1 MPTIT
6 MSRPSAARRSFRITA
21 FASPRSFTKRGRAS
35 RPGSPSGAR
44 PTTIPQGASRPTS
57 SPRNRSSATLAAE
70 TEWRRDAFAS
80 VYRDEH
86 FAHLVDLPDDQ
97 AGIEFGARLF
107 ADPTTQYFRVFEVM
121 RDYGMY
127 ERTEAPQYYP
137 PINREQA

>member
-1 MPTIT
+1 M
-6 MSRPSAARRSFRITA
+6 
-21 FASPRSFTKRGRAS
+21 
-35 RPGSPSGAR
+35 
-44 PTTIPQGASRPTS
+44 S

-80 VYRDEH
+80 VYREEH

-97 AGIEFGARLF
+97 AGVEFGSRLF

-137 PINREQA
+137 PVKREQA